1 MSIAIIVEG
10 KNDKTR
16 LKRLLT
22 DQVLILCTYGSL
34 NTARLEDL
42 KKKVGDRELYLFTDN
57 DSSGKKIRAILR
69 DTFPDAEQIYTRRG
83 YAGVEGTPEEY
94 LLKQLEKAGLEEYI
108 QYPSSDPA
116 WGQPQPPAGS
126 RGLTNKLQQ
135 IDDQRHRK
143 NAENGRRKD
152 DL

>member
-94 LLKQLEKAGLEEYI
+94 LLKQLL
-108 QYPSSDPA
+108 
-116 WGQPQPPAGS
+116 
-126 RGLTNKLQQ
+126 R
-135 IDDQRHRK
+135 R
-143 NAENGRRKD
+143 GRRDAGGIFAEAIGKSRARGVHSIPF
-152 DL
+152 LGPGLGTTAAACRQPRLNQ